1 MNRNVKL
8 GITYA
13 LIAYLIWGV
22 LPIYWK
28 FVEDARPDAVLAHR
42 IIWSFVFMT
51 VIILLTK
58 NFKPFIKECKRIMH
72 NKKTLTVII
81 SASLLISLNWLIF
94 IWAVQNDF
102 VVQSSLGYYIN
113 PLVNVVLSLLF
124 FKEVLSKAQI
134 AAVALAA
141 IGVLYL
147 TFSYGVFPWVSLI
160 LAATF
165 SIYGLLK
172 KIVNI
177 KPMFSLAIETLIV
190 TPFALIY
197 LIYFFG
203 PSLGFSTQP
212 TSLNLLLIF
221 AGVATA
227 VPLLLFGTAVQMIS
241 FSFIG
246 FLQYIAPTMMLIIG
260 VFMYD
265 EPFTQ
270 AHLISFILIW
280 LALILYMLSTIKP
293 VRKRHQPV
301 IR

>member
-1 MNRNVKL
+1 MNKNVKL
-8 GITYA
+8 GVIYA
-13 LIAYLIWGV
+13 LIAYIIWGV

-51 VIILLTK
+51 IIILATK
-58 NFKPFIKECKRIMH
+58 NFKPFILECKRIMH
-72 NKKTLTVII
+72 QKKTLTVII

-94 IWAVQNDF
+94 IWAVQNNF

-113 PLVNVVLSLLF
+113 PLVNVLLSLIF
-124 FKEVLSKAQI
+124 FKEVLTKAQI
-134 AAVALAA
+134 SAVVLAA

-147 TFSYGVFPWVSLI
+147 TFSYGVFPWVSLA
-160 LAATF
+160 LATTF

-177 KPMFSLAIETLIV
+177 NPMYSLAIETLFV

-197 LIYFFG
+197 LIYFSG
-203 PSLGFSTQP
+203 PTLGFSAQP
-212 TSLNLLLIF
+212 TSLNLLLMF

-227 VPLLLFGTAVQMIS
+227 VPLLLFGTAVQHIS

-246 FLQYIAPTMMLIIG
+246 FLQYIAPTMMLGIG
-260 VFMYD
+260 VFLYD

-280 LALILYMLSTIKP
+280 IALALYMLSAIKS
-293 VRKRHQPV
+293 KQKQDSQG